1 MALPDFNFGTGDW
14 EIECYV
20 KPTGFVRT
28 FGTLLANSQT
38 TWTAGARFIMILSAT
53 QTVNVGGFNAV
64 TGGASYEVAGNP
76 LIQSS
81 VPLVDGV
88 WTHVVVN
95 KIGTLVRVWLDG
107 VLRGSGT
114 SSAPWNF
121 GAPGALLGS
130 NGWDG
135 TLAWMSA
142 LVHDMRVRRSP
153 LRTAAFERPPPPD
166 YLPLFSTPRLITP
179 GGEELEAVCN
189 GGTAAALDGSVAYI
203 HHLAMPAFD
212 LARPTVAA
220 SSQLNVARMAHA
232 KAALARDIEFGGDG
246 RIWGTAE
253 TEIAPGIKVPTKARV
268 SILRERDRV
277 LAREVWSDPVTG
289 AWEVRGLDARQRFI
303 ALAQDPAG
311 AYQPVAADQTL
322 PEAP

>member
-1 MALPDFNFGTGDW
+1 MAIPDFNFGTGDW

-28 FGTLLANSQT
+28 FGTLLANSQS
-38 TWTAGARFIMILSAT
+38 TWAAGSRFIMILRAT
-53 QTVNVGGFNAV
+53 QTLNVGGFNAV
-64 TGGASYEVAGNP
+64 TGGASYEVSGNP

-95 KIGTLVRVWLDG
+95 KVGTLVRVWLDG

-166 YLPLFSTPRLITP
+166 YFPLFSAPRLITP
-179 GGEELEAVCN
+179 GGDELEAVCN
-189 GGTAAALDGSVAYI
+189 GGTAAALDGSVAYR
-203 HHLAMPAFD
+203 HLAMPALD
-212 LARPTVAA
+212 IVRPTVAA
-220 SSQLNVARMAHA
+220 SSQLNVARMPYA
-232 KAALARDIEFGGDG
+232 KAALARDVEFGGTG
-246 RIWGTAE
+246 RIWGTTKTKA
-253 TEIAPGIKVPTKARV
+253 TPSNLPTKARV
-268 SILRERDRV
+268 VLLHQRSKQLVRET
-277 LAREVWSDPVTG
+277 WSDSTTG
-289 AWEVRGLDARQRFI
+289 AFAFEGIDTRQEFLTLAEDA
-303 ALAQDPAG
+303 AG
-311 AYQPVAADQTL
+311 AYRPVAASRL
-322 PEAP
+322 VPEVPA